1 MLLKHNPQANCE
13 DAVGYCVLRTW
24 EVLGFDNDVSFTGSS
39 VEPFVRTFGR

>member
-24 EVLGFDNDVSFTGSS
+24 EVLRFDNDMSFTGSGTEHLVLS
-39 VEPFVRTFGR
+39 W